1 MKKSPLLFGFIA
13 TFTLAAQAQNN
24 TPTATSSPSDSIEKP
39 IDEVVV
45 IGYAT
50 AKKKDLT
57 GAMSSIKGSE
67 LVAQP
72 VLTATQALQ
81 SKMAGVQIT
90 NSGAPGS
97 SPNVRIRGT
106 GSVIGGAEPLYVVDG
121 VITDDI
127 RNINTADILSIDVL
141 KDASS
146 TAIYGVRAAN
156 GVILIT
162 TKRGGSGKPKL
173 SYDGYA
179 GVKLMANKIAMAR
192 PGTYSNYSNEAA
204 GTNAILKTDIT
215 GETDWFQTITR
226 PGNMNNHNLSMSGGS
241 ESTSYLFSVNYF
253 NENGILNDNN
263 YERVSIR
270 SNNEYRISD
279 RLKFGNNLSL
289 TRWNSNNKP
298 FSLFTDAYNAA
309 PIYDAKNPDGTYG
322 FTTLSDVGNPL
333 AKLEYTD
340 DKTWGNRFMGN
351 FFTDIHLKK
360 NLKFRSSY
368 GIDYDNSRGANYQ
381 QRFRVSP
388 TQKYDTTTLT
398 QSEMEKYRWIWD
410 NTLTYT
416 PTLKKGH
423 GMQILAGHTAERY
436 DGFEQS
442 FRLDGVPSA
451 KQYRYLNTGRD
462 PVQGFINYQRPIA
475 DYGRRESYLGR
486 VSYNYEGKYLLN
498 ASFRRDGS
506 SKFPIQNRWGNF
518 PSVGLGW
525 MVSNE
530 NFMKNVRAIN
540 SLKIR
545 GSWGRVGNDRI
556 NPSEFVT
563 LLSTGLSAVFG
574 DQVVFGSTIAEIK
587 DPNLKWETT
596 EEIDLGVDFEAM
608 NGHIAGVIDFYNKK
622 TIGAL
627 FNIPLPGGLGDNNNS
642 MLTNA
647 ADILNRGLEV
657 SVRYNKNSKGKFNYS
672 LGVNAT
678 FNHNEVL
685 GLGNGLPTN
694 FGSLRNG
701 EFATRV
707 ATGQAIGSF
716 WVYETQGVFQTQ
728 AEVDAAPHFLGTKP
742 GDFKVIDQN
751 QDGKINDLDR
761 IYAGS
766 YQPKC
771 FMGMNGSFKYA
782 NWDLN
787 IDLLGNF
794 GNKVFNGKKT
804 VRYGGNYNIEKA
816 VADARWTPTNNT
828 NTAPRAFNGVPKP
841 TDYFVESGSFVRLNN
856 LTIGYNLPAK
866 IAKKSKVQGYRFFIT
881 AQNAF
886 TWKKFSGFSAEL
898 PGNPADAG
906 IELDIYPTS
915 STFLTGLSI
924 QF

>member
-1 MKKSPLLFGFIA
+1 MKKSSLLFGFFA
-13 TFTLAAQAQNN
+13 TFTLAAQSQNN
-24 TPTATSSPSDSIEKP
+24 PSVNTTPSDSIEKP
-39 IDEVVV
+39 MDEVVV

-179 GVKLMANKIAMAR
+179 GVKMMANKIAMAR
-192 PGTYSNYSNEAA
+192 PGTFSNYSNEAA
-204 GTNAILKTDIT
+204 GTNAILKSDIS
-215 GETDWFQTITR
+215 GETDWFETLTR

-279 RLKFGNNLSL
+279 RLKFGNNISLS
-289 TRWNSNNKP
+289 RWNSNNKP

-309 PIYDAKNPDGTYG
+309 PIYNAKNEDGTYG

-351 FFTDIHLKK
+351 FFTDIYLKK

-368 GIDYDNSRGANYQ
+368 GLDYDNSSGANYQ

-398 QSEMEKYRWIWD
+398 QSETERYRWIWD
-410 NTLTYT
+410 NTLTYS
-416 PTLKKGH
+416 PTLKKGQ
-423 GMQILAGHTAERY
+423 GLQILAGHTAERY

-442 FRLDGVPSA
+442 FRLDGVPSG

-462 PVQGFINYQRPIA
+462 PIQGIINYQRPIA

-486 VSYNYEGKYLLN
+486 VSYNYQSKYMLN

-530 NFMKNVRAIN
+530 NFMKNVRTIT
-540 SLKIR
+540 SLKVR

-596 EEIDLGVDFEAM
+596 EEIDLGIDFEAM

-657 SVRYNKNSKGKFNYS
+657 SLRYNKNSKGKFNYS

-728 AEVDAAPHFLGTKP
+728 AEVDAVPHFLGTQP

-751 QDGKINDLDR
+751 KDGKINDLDR
-761 IYAGS
+761 IYLGS

-771 FMGMNGSFKYA
+771 FMGMNGSFKYS

-816 VADARWTPTNNT
+816 VADARWTPTNGT

-866 IAKKSKVQGYRFFIT
+866 IAKKSKVQGYRFFVT

>member
-1 MKKSPLLFGFIA
+1 MKKSPLLFGFFA
-13 TFTLAAQAQNN
+13 TFTLAAQSQNKPNVN
-24 TPTATSSPSDSIEKP
+24 TTPSDSIEKP
-39 IDEVVV
+39 MNEVVV

-179 GVKLMANKIAMAR
+179 GVKMMANKIAMAR
-192 PGTYSNYSNEAA
+192 PGTFSNYSNEAA
-204 GTNAILKTDIT
+204 GTNAILKSDIN
-215 GETDWFQTITR
+215 GETDWFETLTR

-253 NENGILNDNN
+253 NENGILNNNN

-279 RLKFGNNLSL
+279 RLKFGNNISLS
-289 TRWNSNNKP
+289 RWNSNNKP

-309 PIYDAKNPDGTYG
+309 PIYNAKNEDGTYG

-360 NLKFRSSY
+360 SLKFRSSY
-368 GIDYDNSRGANYQ
+368 GLDYDNSRGANYQ

-398 QSEMEKYRWIWD
+398 QSEMERYRWIWD
-410 NTLTYT
+410 NTLTYS

-423 GMQILAGHTAERY
+423 GVQILAGHTAERY

-442 FRLDGVPSA
+442 FRLDGVPTG

-462 PVQGFINYQRPIA
+462 PIQGIINYQRPIA

-486 VSYNYEGKYLLN
+486 VSYNYQSKYMLN

-530 NFMKNVRAIN
+530 NFMKNVRSIT
-540 SLKIR
+540 SLKVR

-596 EEIDLGVDFEAM
+596 EEIDLGIDFEAM
-608 NGHIAGVIDFYNKK
+608 NGHIAGVIDIYNKK

-657 SVRYNKNSKGKFNYS
+657 SLRYNKNSKGKFNYS

-728 AEVDAAPHFLGTKP
+728 AEVDAVPHFLGTQP

-751 QDGKINDLDR
+751 KDGKINDLDR
-761 IYAGS
+761 IYLGS

-771 FMGMNGSFKYA
+771 FMGMNGSFKYS

-816 VADARWTPTNNT
+816 VADARWTPTNGT

-866 IAKKSKVQGYRFFIT
+866 IAKKSKVQGYRFFVT

>member
-1 MKKSPLLFGFIA
+1 MKKSPLLFGFFA
-13 TFTLAAQAQNN
+13 TFTLAAQSQNKPNVN
-24 TPTATSSPSDSIEKP
+24 TIQSDSIEKP
-39 IDEVVV
+39 MNEVVV

-173 SYDGYA
+173 SYHGYA
-179 GVKLMANKIAMAR
+179 GVKMMANKIAMAR
-192 PGTYSNYSNEAA
+192 PGTFSNYSNEAA
-204 GTNAILKTDIT
+204 GTNAILKSDIN
-215 GETDWFQTITR
+215 GETDWFETLTR

-279 RLKFGNNLSL
+279 RLKFGNNISLS
-289 TRWNSNNKP
+289 RWNSNNKP

-309 PIYDAKNPDGTYG
+309 PIYNAKNEDGTYG

-360 NLKFRSSY
+360 SLKFRSSY
-368 GIDYDNSRGANYQ
+368 GLDYDNSRGANYQ

-398 QSEMEKYRWIWD
+398 QSETERYRWIWD
-410 NTLTYT
+410 NTLTYS

-423 GMQILAGHTAERY
+423 GVQILAGHTAERY

-442 FRLDGVPSA
+442 FRLDGVPTG

-462 PVQGFINYQRPIA
+462 PIQGIINYQRPIA

-486 VSYNYEGKYLLN
+486 VSYNYQSKYMLN

-530 NFMKNVRAIN
+530 NFMKNVRTIT
-540 SLKIR
+540 SLKVR

-596 EEIDLGVDFEAM
+596 EEIDLGIDFEAM
-608 NGHIAGVIDFYNKK
+608 NGHIAGVIDIYNKK

-657 SVRYNKNSKGKFNYS
+657 SLRYNKNSKGKFNYS

-728 AEVDAAPHFLGTKP
+728 AEVDAVPHFLGTQP

-751 QDGKINDLDR
+751 KDGKINDLDR
-761 IYAGS
+761 IYLGS

-771 FMGMNGSFKYA
+771 FMGMNGSFKYS

-816 VADARWTPTNNT
+816 VADARWTPTNGT

-866 IAKKSKVQGYRFFIT
+866 IAKKSKVQGYRFFVT

>member
-24 TPTATSSPSDSIEKP
+24 TPAATSTPADSTEKP
-39 IDEVVV
+39 MDEVVV
-45 IGYAT
+45 IGYST

-173 SYDGYA
+173 SYDGYV

-215 GETDWFQTITR
+215 GETDWFETITR

-279 RLKFGNNLSL
+279 RLKFGNNISL

-309 PIYDAKNPDGTYG
+309 PIYDAKNEDGTYG

-368 GIDYDNSRGANYQ
+368 GLDYDNSRGANYQ

-398 QSEMEKYRWIWD
+398 QSETERYRWIWD

-462 PVQGFINYQRPIA
+462 PIQGFINYQRPIA

-486 VSYNYEGKYLLN
+486 VSYNYQSKYMLN

-530 NFMKNVRAIN
+530 NFMKNVRSIT
-540 SLKIR
+540 SLKVR

-596 EEIDLGVDFEAM
+596 DEIDLGIDFEAM
-608 NGHIAGVIDFYNKK
+608 NGHIAGVIDVYNKK

-657 SVRYNKNSKGKFNYS
+657 SLRYNKNSKGKFNYS

-707 ATGQAIGSF
+707 AAGQAIGSF

-728 AEVDAAPHFLGTKP
+728 AEVDAVPHFLGARP

-751 QDGKINDLDR
+751 NDGKINDLDR
-761 IYAGS
+761 IYVGS

-816 VADARWTPTNNT
+816 VADARWSPTNNT

>member
-1 MKKSPLLFGFIA
+1 MKKHLLLLGLTAATVGFS
-13 TFTLAAQAQNN
+13 QAQTSANN
-24 TPTATSSPSDSIEKP
+24 DTKSTQDSIEKP
-39 IDEVVV
+39 MEQAVV

-57 GAMSSIKGSE
+57 GAMSSIKGAE
-67 LVAQP
+67 IMQQP
-72 VLTATQALQ
+72 VLTASQALQ

-97 SPNVRIRGT
+97 APNVRIRGT

-127 RNINTADILSIDVL
+127 RNINTADILTIDVL

-173 SYDGYA
+173 NYDGYA
-179 GVKLMANKIAMAR
+179 GVKFMTNKIAMAR
-192 PGTYSNYSNEAA
+192 PGTFSKYSNEAA
-204 GTNAILKTDIT
+204 GTFAVLPSDIT
-215 GETDWFQTITR
+215 GETDWYATLTR
-226 PGNMNNHNLSMSGGS
+226 PGNMNNHNLSISGGT
-241 ESTSYLFSVNYF
+241 EATSYLFSVNYY

-270 SNNEYRISD
+270 SNNEYRVSD
-279 RLKFGNNLSL
+279 KLKFGNNIGI

-309 PIYDAKNPDGTYG
+309 PIYNAKNPDGTYG
-322 FTTLSDVGNPL
+322 FTPLSDVGNPL
-333 AKLEYTD
+333 AKLELTD

-351 FFTDIHLKK
+351 LYGDLKLKK
-360 NLKFRSSY
+360 NLSFRSAF
-368 GIDYDNSRGANYQ
+368 GLDYDNSRGANYQ
-381 QRFRVSP
+381 QRYRVSA

-423 GMQILAGHTAERY
+423 NLSILAGHTAERY

-442 FRLDGVPSA
+442 FKLDGVPFA
-451 KQYRYLNTGRD
+451 QQYRYLNTGRD
-462 PVQGFINYQRPIA
+462 AILGTINYQRPIA
-475 DYGRRESYLGR
+475 DYGRRESYLSR
-486 VSYNYEGKYLLN
+486 VSYNYQGKYLLN

-506 SKFPIQNRWGNF
+506 SKFPTQNRWGNF

-530 NFMKNVRAIN
+530 SFMKNVRSIN
-540 SLKIR
+540 MLKVR

-574 DQVVFGSTIAEIK
+574 NQVVLGSTIAEIK

-596 EEIDLGVDFEAM
+596 EEIDLGIDFEAI
-608 NGHIAGVIDFYNKK
+608 NGHISGVIDFYNKK
-622 TIGAL
+622 TLGAL

-647 ADILNRGLEV
+647 ADILNRGIEV
-657 SVRYNKNSKGKFNYS
+657 SLRYNKNSKGDFNYS
-672 LGVNAT
+672 IGANAT
-678 FNHNEVL
+678 FNQNKVL
-685 GLGNGLPTN
+685 GLGSGLPTN

-707 ATGQAIGSF
+707 AAGQPIGSF
-716 WVYETQGVFQTQ
+716 WVYETNGIFQSE
-728 AEVDAAPHFLGTKP
+728 AEVDAAPHFLGTQA
-742 GDFKVIDQN
+742 GDFRIVDQN
-751 QDGKINDLDR
+751 GDGKLNDLDR
-761 IYAGS
+761 IYVGS

-771 FMGMNGSFKYA
+771 YVGINGNFKYKQ
-782 NWDLN
+782 WDLN
-787 IDLLGNF
+787 LDILGNF

-804 VRYGGNYNIEKA
+804 VRYGGNYNVEKA
-816 VADARWTPTNNT
+816 VADARWTPTKPSNT
-828 NTAPRAFNGVPKP
+828 NPRAFNGVPKP
-841 TDYFVESGSFVRLNN
+841 TDYFVESGSFLRLNN
-856 LTIGYNLPAK
+856 FTLGYNLPAR

-881 AQNAF
+881 AQNAL

-898 PGNPADAG
+898 PGSPAEAG

>member
-1 MKKSPLLFGFIA
+1 MKKSSLLFGFFA
-13 TFTLAAQAQNN
+13 TFTLAAQSQNN
-24 TPTATSSPSDSIEKP
+24 PSVNTNSSDSIEKP
-39 IDEVVV
+39 MDEVVV

-67 LVAQP
+67 LAAQP

-179 GVKLMANKIAMAR
+179 GVKMMANKIAMAR
-192 PGTYSNYSNEAA
+192 PGTFSNYSNEAA
-204 GTNAILKTDIT
+204 GTNAILKSDIN
-215 GETDWFQTITR
+215 GETDWFETLTR

-253 NENGILNDNN
+253 NENGILKDNN

-279 RLKFGNNLSL
+279 RLKFGNNISL

-309 PIYDAKNPDGTYG
+309 PIYNAKNEDGTYG

-368 GIDYDNSRGANYQ
+368 GLDYDNSRGANYQ

-398 QSEMEKYRWIWD
+398 QSETERYRWIWD
-410 NTLTYT
+410 NTLTYS
-416 PTLKKGH
+416 PNLKKGH

-442 FRLDGVPSA
+442 FRLDGVPSG

-462 PVQGFINYQRPIA
+462 PIQGIINYQRPIA

-486 VSYNYEGKYLLN
+486 VSYNYQSKYMLN

-530 NFMKNVRAIN
+530 NFMKNFRTIT
-540 SLKIR
+540 SLKVR

-596 EEIDLGVDFEAM
+596 EEIDLGIDFEAM
-608 NGHIAGVIDFYNKK
+608 NGHIAGVIDIYNKK

-657 SVRYNKNSKGKFNYS
+657 SLRYNKNSKGKFNYS

-728 AEVDAAPHFLGTKP
+728 AEVDAVPHFLGTQP

-751 QDGKINDLDR
+751 KDGKINDLDR
-761 IYAGS
+761 IYLGS

-771 FMGMNGSFKYA
+771 FMGMNGSFKYS

-816 VADARWTPTNNT
+816 VADARWTPTNGT

-866 IAKKSKVQGYRFFIT
+866 IAKKSKVQGYRFFVT